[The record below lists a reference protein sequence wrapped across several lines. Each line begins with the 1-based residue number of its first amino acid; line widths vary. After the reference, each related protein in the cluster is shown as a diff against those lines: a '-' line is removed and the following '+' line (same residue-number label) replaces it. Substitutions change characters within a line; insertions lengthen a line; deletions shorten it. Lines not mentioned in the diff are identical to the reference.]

1 MFFVRTPKYKLF
13 DLVGIPIYIDIS
25 FAALLFIFIISG
37 VTFMHG
43 IAEAVVLALSVVLHE
58 LGHSLMARAF
68 GYRTNDIT
76 ISLIGGCASLI
87 ALPRKAWQEFATAL
101 AGPLV
106 SFALAA
112 VGYAVLLFVPVGNGL
127 LADQLVYLTLL
138 NVMLGSFN
146 LLPGFPMDGG
156 RLFRS
161 VLRAFLSRPKA
172 TFVAMWVGRLFAI
185 LLGLT
190 GLHALMTNGA
200 WGWVRILIA
209 WMIWQEGY
217 REYQLA
223 LAEENGFWSWTQAD
237 FNAKVSPPPYDR

>member
-1 MFFVRTPKYKLF
+1 MFFVQTPKYKLF

-25 FAALLFIFIISG
+25 FAFLLFIFAFSG
-37 VTFMHG
+37 ITFMHG

-87 ALPRKAWQEFATAL
+87 SLPRKAWQEFATAL

-112 VGYAVLLFVPVGNGL
+112 VGYAVLLFVPVGDGL
-127 LADQLVYLTLL
+127 FADLIVYLTWL
-138 NVMLGSFN
+138 NIMLGSFN

-190 GLHALMTNGA
+190 GLHAFVTNGA
-200 WGWVRILIA
+200 WGAVRILIA

-217 REYQLA
+217 REYRLA
-223 LAEENGFWSWTQAD
+223 LAEETGFWNWTQAD